1 MDLEELRRRLLEA
14 RDARAARLGSW
25 RVRPPAT
32 VFLSLNVPGPDKN
45 APRLD
50 RVFAWARAA
59 VLREWPAA
67 SLLAEGRDALGPYAA
82 FGVSAPAA
90 GVKRTCV
97 RLEESLPFGRL
108 LDLDVFAVDA
118 TPVGRASL
126 PQPPRRCL
134 VCEAPAVE
142 CIRAAR
148 HSAQDLSS
156 SVLRLARSPLAA
168 LARALAS
175 GACAE
180 LSLTP
185 KPGLVDR
192 LDNGSHPD
200 LSHES
205 MCRAIDTLPVYYDE
219 LIGLTDGAPID
230 LAAAVQAG
238 VRAEE
243 RMRAAAGSNTHRGYI
258 FLSGLLLLAAA
269 VDVTGTTTGWRTAVR
284 SLAHEVTAGGSRP
297 AVAGGSTPPSSHG
310 GDARRR
316 YRVAG
321 ILGEAAAGL
330 PSLFEHGLPAL
341 DRALTRG
348 LSPETARHYAM
359 AVLMTEV
366 EDTTAI
372 HRCGPAGLARLKED
386 GASLAAL
393 IEGGGDHLAR
403 LRALN
408 DEYRAMRLT
417 MGGVADC
424 LALTLAVHQAVAPE
438 EPPRRLAD
446 SRGDEA

>member
-14 RDARAARLGSW
+14 RDTRAALLASR
-25 RVRPPAT
+25 RVRPSAT

-59 VLREWPAA
+59 VRREWPAA
-67 SLLAEGRDALGPYAA
+67 PLLFEGRDALGPYAA
-82 FGVSAPAA
+82 FGVPAA
-90 GVKRTCV
+90 AAAVKGACV

-108 LDLDVFAVDA
+108 LDLDVFTGDA

-126 PQPPRRCL
+126 GQPPRRCL
-134 VCEAPAVE
+134 VCEAPAVDCMRE
-142 CIRAAR
+142 HR
-148 HSAQDLSS
+148 HPPDELSPA
-156 SVLRLARSPLAA
+156 VIRLARSPLTA
-168 LARALAS
+168 LARHLVA
-175 GACAE
+175 GARDE
-180 LSLTP
+180 LDLTP

-205 MCRAIDTLPVYYDE
+205 MRRAIDTLPSYYDE
-219 LIGLTDGAPID
+219 LIDLAEGGSVD
-230 LAAAVQAG
+230 LAAAAAAG
-238 VRAEE
+238 VRAEA
-243 RMRAAAGSNTHRGYI
+243 RMHAAAGSNTHRGYI

-269 VDVTGTTTGWRTAVR
+269 GDATATVAGRREQVRTLARKLAERPSRTA
-284 SLAHEVTAGGSRP
+284 P
-297 AVAGGSTPPSSHG
+297 SHG
-310 GDARRR
+310 ADARSR
-316 YRVAG
+316 YGVSG
-321 ILGEAAAGL
+321 IVGEAAAGM
-330 PSLFEHGLPAL
+330 PSLFEQGLPAL
-341 DRALTRG
+341 ERALARG

-372 HRCGPAGLARLKED
+372 HRCGPAGLARLRAD

-393 IEGGGDHLAR
+393 IEGGGNHLAR

-424 LALTLAVHQAVAPE
+424 LALTLGVHLDGAAANDGGGLS
-438 EPPRRLAD
+438 RRA
-446 SRGDEA
+446 G